1 MLEQIVLEVMR
12 GYVDVNIRCSRCL
25 KPAQMVHLHQKLQ
38 LNVLRAFYR
47 LDQSQDGRVGARF

>member
-1 MLEQIVLEVMR
+1 MLEQIILEVMR
-12 GYVDVNIRCSRCL
+12 GYVDVNIRRCRGL

-38 LNVLRAFYR
+38 LNVLRTFYG